1 MQGLAIMEKT
11 GKNQLKSGACN
22 IWMDKWLYFRVMTVV
37 EFQAKQL
44 KVAYASKLDDHKR
57 TRNLF

>member
-1 MQGLAIMEKT
+1 
-11 GKNQLKSGACN
+11 
-22 IWMDKWLYFRVMTVV
+22 MDKWLYFRVMTVV

-57 TRNLF
+57 TRNLILNPKIVIFLEHYTQYYD